1 MHESTKNIVFRVQIF
16 VQNQV
21 LYVDQVLVNQ
31 FEGV

>member
-1 MHESTKNIVFRVQIF
+1 MHEITEKTVFRVQIF

>member
-1 MHESTKNIVFRVQIF
+1 MHENTIFRVQIF